1 MGEEIAISLKN
12 VSKGFK
18 RYHRPVDR
26 LKEVLFPGKSNAE
39 QFWALQDINFEVPRG
54 ETLGIIGQNGS
65 GKSTVLQMIAGTLQ
79 PTTGEILVRGRISA
93 LLELGSGFNPEF
105 TGRQNVFFNGR
116 ILGLTQEE
124 IAATFDDIAAFADIG
139 DFIDQPVKTYSS
151 GMFVRL
157 AFAVAVN
164 VNPEVLIVDEAL
176 SVGDVVFQHRCMRR
190 MRELMDSGITTLF
203 VSHDS
208 NAVCTLCSSAIL
220 LHQGQLVNIGRPGQI
235 MNQYLKMMTDLEL
248 ELENRTPKKSSS
260 TNSNDRL
267 ATTSDFSRV
276 RRGSQTI
283 QIVSVSLLDQAG
295 ETSEHLP
302 TVTVGEFATIRV
314 KLCAVTDLP
323 EPIVGFFICDKNG
336 VELLG
341 TNTQEED
348 VALGSVS
355 SGQELT
361 VEFRLNIPLRPDSYS
376 LTVACAE
383 SDLAITSDWIENV
396 LVFQVLQSPQGKQIH
411 ALIDHPVETKVGYLT
426 PIASAAD

>member
-12 VSKGFK
+12 VSKCFK

-26 LKEVLFPGKSNAE
+26 LKELLFPGKSNAE
-39 QFWALQDINFEVPRG
+39 EFWALQDINFEVPKG

-65 GKSTVLQMIAGTLQ
+65 GKSTILQMIAGTLQ
-79 PTTGEILVRGRISA
+79 PTTGEILVKGRVSA

-105 TGRQNVFFNGR
+105 TGRQNVLFNAR
-116 ILGLTQEE
+116 ILGLTQGE
-124 IAATFDDIAAFADIG
+124 IAATFDEIAAFADIG

-164 VNPEVLIVDEAL
+164 VSPEILIVDEAL

-203 VSHDS
+203 VSHDP
-208 NAVCTLCSSAIL
+208 NAIRTLCSSAIL
-220 LHQGQLVNIGRPGQI
+220 LHQGRLVNVGRPEQI

-248 ELENRTPKKSSS
+248 ELENRLPKKSSA
-260 TNSNDRL
+260 TNSSDRL

-302 TVTVGEFATIRV
+302 TVTFGECATIRV
-314 KLCAVTDLP
+314 KLYAPNDLP
-323 EPIVGFFICDKNG
+323 EFIVGFFICNKNG

-348 VALGSVS
+348 LKLGPLK
-355 SGQELT
+355 SGQELM
-361 VEFRLNIPLRPDSYS
+361 VEFQLNIPLRPDAYS

-383 SDLAITSDWIENV
+383 SAVSITSDWIENV
-396 LVFQVLQSPQGKQIH
+396 LVFQVLPPSQGKRVH
-411 ALIDHPVETKVGYLT
+411 ALVYHPVKTRVVYPALI
-426 PIASAAD
+426 PSAAE